1 MGMKIDMKDLWMK
14 VKIFFTKMTYYSVVA
29 ISLGVGFA
37 LGFYY
42 NLITDI
48 KVDKKTKVT
57 IKSEVNLAVD
67 ENSNLLIINKKDGS
81 YVMYQD
87 SIGYT
92 IFNLYARNMFGQHSP
107 AVSTSGKK

>member
-1 MGMKIDMKDLWMK
+1 MKIEMKDVWTK
-14 VKIFFTKMTYYSVVA
+14 VKIFFTKITYYSIVA
-29 ISLGVGFA
+29 ISLCVGFA

-42 NLITDI
+42 NLVADI
-48 KVDKKTKVT
+48 KIDKKPKVT
-57 IKSEVNLAVD
+57 IKSEVSLAVD

-107 AVSTSGKK
+107 AVSATSEKK

>member
-1 MGMKIDMKDLWMK
+1 MGMKIDMKVMWEK
-14 VKIFFTKMTYYSVVA
+14 IKIFFTKMTYYSVVA

-48 KVDKKTKVT
+48 KIDKKPKVT
-57 IKSEVNLAVD
+57 SKSEVNLAVD
-67 ENSNLLIINKKDGS
+67 EKSNLLIINKSDGS
-81 YVMYQD
+81 YVMYAD

-107 AVSTSGKK
+107 AVSSDKK